1 MKPRV
6 VSLLPSATEII
17 CALGCSDQL
26 VGRSH
31 ECDYP
36 ESVQR
41 IPVCTAPKI
50 NPDAS
55 SAEIDRQIKNHLH
68 QALSLYAVDVENIRE
83 LIPDIIFTQAQ
94 CVVCAVSE
102 VELQKALNEATGLR
116 PRIVSFSPKR
126 LADVWS
132 DMANA
137 AKELGTDEHGRSVI
151 KELKMRVV
159 DVIEKTCLMTRR
171 PTVGCIEWLDPLM
184 AAGNWVPELVD
195 FAGGKNVFG
204 EAGQHSPWL
213 QWEELT
219 QKNPDKLVLM
229 PCGFDMPRIRRE
241 LSVLERHPA
250 WAKLRAVKSGNVFVA
265 DGNHYFN
272 RPGPRLVESLE
283 ILAEICHSDTFD
295 FGHRNRGWIP
305 LPSGK

>member
-68 QALSLYAVDVENIRE
+68 QALSLYAVDVEKIRE
-83 LIPDIIFTQAQ
+83 LKPDIIFTQAQ
-94 CVVCAVSE
+94 CEVCAVSE